1 MKLAEQRNLFKLFLN
16 DVGLLACQYSDGLQL
31 KLLRGEMNV
40 NYGGIFE
47 NAAAQ
52 EISRILRVRSPN
64 AARELPLSLQ

>member
-1 MKLAEQRNLFKLFLN
+1 MKWSSISLLEVLERNLFKLFLN

-52 EISRILRVRSPN
+52 ESRTWARS
-64 AARELPLSLQ
+64 